1 MESVTIHL
9 VGTAE
14 EVREALLVL
23 AGVSPP
29 IATLLPSIATP
40 AVSEAIEKPR
50 GPYSAVLCAR
60 DGCHNKLTVKQVK
73 QGSKYCGL
81 RCAGLARRGMVRGV
95 ATPAES
101 ATIVA
106 GEGVVKGSVLSPQ
119 TPSGAPTPS

>member
-14 EVREALLVL
+14 EVREALRVL
-23 AGVSPP
+23 AGP
-29 IATLLPSIATP
+29 LLPSIASP
-40 AVSEAIEKPR
+40 AVSEAIEKPP

-60 DGCHNKLTVKQVK
+60 EGCHNKLTVKQVK

-81 RCAGLARRGMVRGV
+81 RCAGLARRGMVRGSSGV
-95 ATPAES
+95 STQAEG

-119 TPSGAPTPS
+119 TPSGLPWPP